1 MDPDFNTKRFL
12 LLLINFN
19 FTETTSCYPSSD
31 FSSYFCFPKKLP
43 TKAVRFAGIQSGFVL
58 FKYKKSINTNTNTR
72 RTNLGKLWKKL
83 PAPSICE
90 AVRFYIIQRQG
101 RLVSVINKIR
111 HRTHVD
117 SFLFEEING
126 VFGSGGIV
134 ILSFH
139 FVLFCFLL
147 KSKMK
152 S

>member
-19 FTETTSCYPSSD
+19 FTRPRLATRVQT
-31 FSSYFCFPKKLP
+31 FQVIFCFPKKLP

-90 AVRFYIIQRQG
+90 AVGFYIIQRQG
-101 RLVSVINKIR
+101 RPVSVINKIR

-117 SFLFEEING
+117 GLIF
-126 VFGSGGIV
+126 
-134 ILSFH
+134 
-139 FVLFCFLL
+139 
-147 KSKMK
+147 
-152 S
+152 